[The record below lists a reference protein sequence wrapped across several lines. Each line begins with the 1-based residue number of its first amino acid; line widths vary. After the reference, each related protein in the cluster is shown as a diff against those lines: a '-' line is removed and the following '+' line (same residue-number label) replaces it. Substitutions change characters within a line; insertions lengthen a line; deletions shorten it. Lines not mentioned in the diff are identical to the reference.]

1 MKPSWSVI
9 NSRDSSV
16 SSVQTEHTRCNY
28 WFVIEYVVNYVSANV
43 ECKAVGSDMIK
54 SIRDFS
60 CWVLTA
66 KRDWELARV
75 CVCLAVGVFVCV
87 CALESFSW
95 QSCLFKKLLSC
106 EQRYRTCYFLYTWVS
121 ACMCVNVRKTLS
133 SLFFSIELPTTI
145 TRMCSDL

>member
-9 NSRDSSV
+9 NSRDSFV

-43 ECKAVGSDMIK
+43 KCKAVGSDMIK
-54 SIRDFS
+54 FIRDFS

-75 CVCLAVGVFVCV
+75 CACVWLWVCLCV

-133 SLFFSIELPTTI
+133 SLFFAIELPTTI

>member
-9 NSRDSSV
+9 NSRDSFV

-43 ECKAVGSDMIK
+43 KCKAVGSDMIK
-54 SIRDFS
+54 FIRDFS

-75 CVCLAVGVFVCV
+75 CVAMGVFVCV
-87 CALESFSW
+87 HLSPSFDRAACLK
-95 QSCLFKKLLSC
+95 SC
-106 EQRYRTCYFLYTWVS
+106 QAVS
-121 ACMCVNVRKTLS
+121 NV
-133 SLFFSIELPTTI
+133 IELVI
-145 TRMCSDL
+145 FCIRG